1 MQARFT
7 LAVLLG
13 VVLLAAA
20 ACSSGG
26 DDERIA
32 ELETDLEASEEA
44 LERERQAREAAK
56 QEAAEAEQRA
66 DEAEGEA
73 ADAEQRADAAEEEI
87 ADAAEEIA
95 DAAEE
100 IADAEEAQ
108 QAAEQARRQAQQQ
121 QQQLQQQL
129 TEAEQAEL
137 RARASSFGA
146 VLDLGTG
153 GPDEEGPAT
162 VSWTRG
168 NNLTFRPFGVT
179 MTPGSSA
186 PSVPGGWRSAGFTGQ
201 SGTVGPPSRL
211 NDETVYLY
219 TNIQAPSS
227 RAFWK
232 LHNVEVGEM
241 LAGDRQP
248 RDLQCAHA
256 YGCAISG

>member
-1 MQARFT
+1 MQQR
-7 LAVLLG
+7 
-13 VVLLAAA
+13 
-20 ACSSGG
+20 G

-44 LERERQAREAAK
+44 LERETEARETAK
-56 QEAAEAEQRA
+56 QEAAEAKQRA
-66 DEAEGEA
+66 DAAEEET

-100 IADAEEAQ
+100 IADAAEEIADAEEAQ
-108 QAAEQARRQAQQQ
+108 QAAEQGRRQAQQQ

-137 RARASSFGA
+137 RARAMSFGA
-146 VLDLGTG
+146 QLDAPEP
-153 GPDEEGPAT
+153 GPVT

-168 NNLTFRPFGVT
+168 NNLTFRPQGT
-179 MTPGSSA
+179 LTPGSAA
-186 PSVPGGWRSAGFTGQ
+186 PSVPGGWRSASFTGQ
-201 SGTVGPPSRL
+201 SGEVGPPSTL
-211 NDETVYLY
+211 TDETVYLY

-232 LHNVEVGEM
+232 VHNVEVEA
-241 LAGDRQP
+241 LAFGDLTG
-248 RDLQCAHA
+248 DTDNDFDAHA
-256 YGCAISG
+256 YGCAIR

>member
-44 LERERQAREAAK
+44 RETAER
-56 QEAAEAEQRA
+56 EAAEAEQRA
-66 DEAEGEA
+66 DDAEDDT
-73 ADAEQRADAAEEEI
+73 ADAKQRADAAEEKI
-87 ADAAEEIA
+87 ADAE
-95 DAAEE
+95 DE
-100 IADAEEAQ
+100 IADAEDEIAD
-108 QAAEQARRQAQQQ
+108 AEDEIADAKEAEQAAKQGQRQAQQQ

-137 RARASSFGA
+137 RARAMSFGA
-146 VLDLGTG
+146 ALDAPESGAGNRRVDAWKRTSHS
-153 GPDEEGPAT
+153 GP
-162 VSWTRG
+162 RG
-168 NNLTFRPFGVT
+168 SL
-179 MTPGSSA
+179 MTPGSAA
-186 PSVPGGWRSAGFTGQ
+186 PSVPGSWRSANSFTGH
-201 SGTVGPPSRL
+201 SGTANAL
-211 NDETVYLY
+211 IDETVYLY

-232 LHNVEVGEM
+232 VHLMEVTGPR
-241 LAGDRQP
+241 AGGGGIRRHP
-248 RDLQCAHA
+248 
-256 YGCAISG
+256 I